1 MQNNSS
7 NGMMSKVWGPTLWHS
22 LHVISF
28 NYPLEPTKKQKKEYY
43 NFITSLKYVL
53 PCKYCRDNIVSNFKK
68 AKFSKEVFENRKNFS
83 KFIYDLHNI
92 VNVSLDKKKYKT
104 YEEVAVFYEKFRA
117 ACDINKKKCKMPLKG
132 NIKYKSKIE
141 FIAFK

>member
-7 NGMMSKVWGPTLWHS
+7 NGMMSKVWGPTLWNS

-43 NFITSLKYVL
+43 NFITSLKYIL

-68 AKFSKEVFENRKNFS
+68 AKFSKEVFENKKNFF
-83 KFIYDLHNI
+83 KFIYDLNNI
-92 VNVSLDKKKYKT
+92 VNVSLKKK
-104 YEEVAVFYEKFRA
+104 
-117 ACDINKKKCKMPLKG
+117 
-132 NIKYKSKIE
+132 KI
-141 FIAFK
+141 